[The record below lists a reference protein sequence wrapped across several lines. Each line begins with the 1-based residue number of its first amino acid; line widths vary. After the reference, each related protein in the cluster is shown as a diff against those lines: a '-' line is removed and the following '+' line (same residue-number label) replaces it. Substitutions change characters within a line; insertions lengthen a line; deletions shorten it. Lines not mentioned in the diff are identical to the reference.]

1 MKQQRRKRHY
11 ISLIAFFILALLFS
25 SFSTGI
31 SAQEPAVKIWP
42 FPEDLPEQYKSSD
55 FSISAEGLEVPVYA
69 SGLNAW
75 GNTVS
80 YASFESTREIT
91 VCVTVHFPL
100 ETAVILPRSLEKA
113 VQMQGDKVFLR
124 LHPARISRCCRM
136 GTTMDGHCICLC
148 VPHWRMCRTANQ
160 PRCCIMHR
168 VIMTCLLRRLY
179 SLLRGKRYIWQAG
192 LLYADAFW

>member
-1 MKQQRRKRHY
+1 MIWRCENETAAKEKTLY
-11 ISLIAFFILALLFS
+11 FSDCVFYSGIVVFFFP
-25 SFSTGI
+25 TGI

-100 ETAVILPRSLEKA
+100 ETAVILPRSLGKQRRFRGTRCFYGFTRRGYHAAAGWGLQWTGTTFVCACPIGECA
-113 VQMQGDKVFLR
+113 GQS
-124 LHPARISRCCRM
+124 ISR
-136 GTTMDGHCICLC
+136 GVVL
-148 VPHWRMCRTANQ
+148 RT
-160 PRCCIMHR
+160 
-168 VIMTCLLRRLY
+168 RL
-179 SLLRGKRYIWQAG
+179 S
-192 LLYADAFW
+192 

>member
-1 MKQQRRKRHY
+1 MKKQRRKRHY

-25 SFSTGI
+25 SFPTGI
-31 SAQEPAVKIWP
+31 SAQELAVKIWP

-100 ETAVILPRSLEKA
+100 ETAVILPRSLGKTA
-113 VQMQGDKVFLR
+113 QIQGDKVFFTASPGEDITLLPDGDYNGR
-124 LHPARISRCCRM
+124 ALHLFVRA
-136 GTTMDGHCICLC
+136 
-148 VPHWRMCRTANQ
+148 HWRMCRTANQ
-160 PRCCIMHR
+160 PRCCITHQ

-179 SLLRGKRYIWQAG
+179 SLLRDKRYIWRAG

>member
-113 VQMQGDKVFLR
+113 VQMQGDKVFFTASPGEDITLLPDGDYNGR
-124 LHPARISRCCRM
+124 ALHLFVRAP
-136 GTTMDGHCICLC
+136 LEN
-148 VPHWRMCRTANQ
+148 VPDSQSAE
-160 PRCCIMHR
+160 
-168 VIMTCLLRRLY
+168 VLY
-179 SLLRGKRYIWQAG
+179 YAPGYHDLSAQAPVQLASG
-192 LLYADAFW
+192 QTVYLAVEDSVFGI